1 MAYTA
6 HISNGV
12 IGINYSN
19 PVQIIYIE
27 FIGDVEFE
35 VVPEDSFAIYVQN
48 KLYIVLMNEQ
58 VVGDVVKYKGNITVK
73 NIILKS
79 NTSRANLGDCQI
91 KHTNDFWEI
100 SKFKWESNSDAWEDR
115 DDDGY
120 TVANSNTI
128 KKIVTFRNNGKT
140 FVQPKRLMNQ
150 KPDLTSMDNNH
161 KHTYILD
168 VDGNGATSVDNGH
181 RHKIVNYEIQEVD
194 EHSHKLGKKARINYG
209 VK

>member
-79 NTSRANLGDCQI
+79 NTSRANLGDGQI

-100 SKFKWESNSDAWEDR
+100 SKF
-115 DDDGY
+115 
-120 TVANSNTI
+120 
-128 KKIVTFRNNGKT
+128 
-140 FVQPKRLMNQ
+140 
-150 KPDLTSMDNNH
+150 
-161 KHTYILD
+161 
-168 VDGNGATSVDNGH
+168 
-181 RHKIVNYEIQEVD
+181 
-194 EHSHKLGKKARINYG
+194 
-209 VK
+209 